1 MEAAGA
7 VRRPGNEYWC
17 RKRRVRMKSM
27 MKKTTLREIRESL
40 GRYLAIMA
48 IVALGVGL
56 FAGLKITKTV
66 MVGSADA
73 FWQAQQL
80 YDYRLVSTLGFE
92 EEDVQALA
100 QKADVRAV
108 QGAMEADVLYTDEQG
123 NDKVLKAHSILENIN
138 MLETVAG
145 RLPESDT
152 ECVVDDHLYGEE
164 VIGSKIVLSGD
175 NDQDDLDS
183 FRYTEYTIV
192 GTVRSPLYVQFER
205 GTTSLGNGS
214 VSGFVYLLPEGFATD
229 YYTDIYVKFGE
240 DAQVYSD
247 EYDAYMDE
255 REAQWETYCE
265 EQGERR
271 YQSIMTEA
279 EEELADAEQEL
290 ADEKAE
296 AEVELA
302 DAKQELTD
310 AEKEIADGEKKLE
323 DGEQELA
330 DNKEVIAQ
338 KEQELADA
346 RAALEAQEA
355 ELASQE
361 EALAGMMQGQ
371 AAGMQYQMPADMAGQ
386 AAQGQ
391 AGGMTQEQMY
401 AGMAGEALQGQAGGI
416 TQGEMYAGAGQ
427 MSAAQQLQMARQ
439 QLEAGKAQIEEGEA
453 ELRKARGQIW
463 DAGEEIE
470 ESRQELADARQE
482 VEDGWQ
488 EYNDAKAEFDEKIAD
503 AEQKLADARAEIADI
518 EKPDTY
524 VLGRETNTGYVCFE
538 SDSSIVEGI
547 ANVFPVFFFLVAALV
562 CMTTMNRMVEE
573 QRTQIGVLKALGY
586 GEARIMGKYL
596 FYSGSAAFTG
606 CVAGYL
612 AGIRLFPLVI
622 WQAYGVMYRFGGI
635 VYAFDWATA
644 VLCLAVSLLCSMGT
658 TWASC
663 RHELREVAAELM
675 RPKSPKA
682 GKRIFL
688 EWIPFIWNRMKF
700 LHKVSVRNIIRYKRR
715 FLMMVIGISGCTALL
730 LTGFAIRDSVTTVA
744 DRQFEEIQTYAV
756 GVTLKDGVTK
766 EDLSLLEE
774 LDQIVADNGG
784 DYGLA
789 VETSMDLE
797 TADGIKS
804 VKLIAAAEPES
815 FGAYFDLHTPAGESI
830 AYPQAGEVVICN
842 KLSERY
848 RIRAGDT
855 ITLFNEDREELQA
868 VVSGVCENYIYNY
881 VYVNEETY
889 RKATG
894 ETGYQSV
901 YVNLPAEAD
910 VYGVGASLMK
920 AEHVTAVAVN
930 RDMLLRVSRMMTS
943 MNYIVFVII
952 ACAGALA
959 FIVLYNLNNINITER
974 IREIATIK
982 VLGFYKKETATYVFR
997 ENTVL
1002 TGIGC
1007 AVGLVLGRLLHIY
1020 VMHEVDI
1027 DMMSFDVHV
1036 EPVSY
1041 LLSILLTF
1049 VFTWL
1054 INRIMSGKLD
1064 KINMAESLKSVD

>member
-1 MEAAGA
+1 
-7 VRRPGNEYWC
+7 
-17 RKRRVRMKSM
+17 MKSM

-40 GRYLAIMA
+40 GRYLAIMT

-145 RLPESDT
+145 RLPESYT
-152 ECVVDDHLYGEE
+152 ACVVDDHLYGEE

-229 YYTDIYVKFGE
+229 YYTDIYVKFEE

-338 KEQELADA
+338 KERELADA

-371 AAGMQYQMPADMAGQ
+371 AAGMQYQMPADMA
-386 AAQGQ
+386 
-391 AGGMTQEQMY
+391 
-401 AGMAGEALQGQAGGI
+401 
-416 TQGEMYAGAGQ
+416 
-427 MSAAQQLQMARQ
+427 RQ

-453 ELRKARGQIW
+453 ELRKARGQIR

-503 AEQKLADARAEIADI
+503 AEQKLADARADIADI

-586 GEARIMGKYL
+586 GEAGIMGKYL

-622 WQAYGVMYRFGGI
+622 WQAYGMMYRFDGI

-644 VLCLAVSLLCSMGT
+644 VLCLAASLLCSMGT

-804 VKLIAAAEPES
+804 AKLIAAAEPES
-815 FGAYFDLHTPAGESI
+815 FGAYFDLHTPAGEPI

>member
-1 MEAAGA
+1 
-7 VRRPGNEYWC
+7 
-17 RKRRVRMKSM
+17 MKSM

-229 YYTDIYVKFGE
+229 YYTDIYVKFEE

-330 DNKEVIAQ
+330 DNKRIIAQ

-371 AAGMQYQMPADMAGQ
+371 AAGMQYQMPADMA
-386 AAQGQ
+386 
-391 AGGMTQEQMY
+391 
-401 AGMAGEALQGQAGGI
+401 
-416 TQGEMYAGAGQ
+416 
-427 MSAAQQLQMARQ
+427 RQ

-453 ELRKARGQIW
+453 ELRKARGQIR

-644 VLCLAVSLLCSMGT
+644 VLCLAASLLCSMGT

-815 FGAYFDLHTPAGESI
+815 FGAYFDLHTPAGEPI

>member
-1 MEAAGA
+1 M
-7 VRRPGNEYWC
+7 
-17 RKRRVRMKSM
+17 
-27 MKKTTLREIRESL
+27 
-40 GRYLAIMA
+40 
-48 IVALGVGL
+48 
-56 FAGLKITKTV
+56 
-66 MVGSADA
+66 
-73 FWQAQQL
+73 
-80 YDYRLVSTLGFE
+80 
-92 EEDVQALA
+92 
-100 QKADVRAV
+100 
-108 QGAMEADVLYTDEQG
+108 
-123 NDKVLKAHSILENIN
+123 
-138 MLETVAG
+138 
-145 RLPESDT
+145 
-152 ECVVDDHLYGEE
+152 
-164 VIGSKIVLSGD
+164 
-175 NDQDDLDS
+175 
-183 FRYTEYTIV
+183 

-229 YYTDIYVKFGE
+229 YYTDIYVKFEE

-330 DNKEVIAQ
+330 DNKEIIAQ

-371 AAGMQYQMPADMAGQ
+371 AAGMQYQMPADMA
-386 AAQGQ
+386 
-391 AGGMTQEQMY
+391 
-401 AGMAGEALQGQAGGI
+401 
-416 TQGEMYAGAGQ
+416 
-427 MSAAQQLQMARQ
+427 RQ

-453 ELRKARGQIW
+453 ELRKARGQIR

-488 EYNDAKAEFDEKIAD
+488 EYNDAKAEFDEKIVD
-503 AEQKLADARAEIADI
+503 AEQKLADARADIADI

-596 FYSGSAAFTG
+596 FYSGSAASTG

-815 FGAYFDLHTPAGESI
+815 FGAYFDLHTPAGEPI

-889 RKATG
+889 RRATG

>member
-1 MEAAGA
+1 MRSMLHEGAGLVPNSRILWEIQQFAGCPPVETAANLYIDLQRQARTALRRGEMRRNA
-7 VRRPGNEYWC
+7 VAGW
-17 RKRRVRMKSM
+17 
-27 MKKTTLREIRESL
+27 ESL

-183 FRYTEYTIV
+183 FRYTEYTSV

-229 YYTDIYVKFGE
+229 YYTDIYVKFEE

-338 KEQELADA
+338 KERELADA

-371 AAGMQYQMPADMAGQ
+371 AAGMQYQMPADMA
-386 AAQGQ
+386 
-391 AGGMTQEQMY
+391 
-401 AGMAGEALQGQAGGI
+401 
-416 TQGEMYAGAGQ
+416 
-427 MSAAQQLQMARQ
+427 RQ

-453 ELRKARGQIW
+453 ELRKARGQIR

-815 FGAYFDLHTPAGESI
+815 FGAYFDLHTPAGEPI

>member
-229 YYTDIYVKFGE
+229 YYTDIYVKFEE

-330 DNKEVIAQ
+330 DNKRIIAQ

-371 AAGMQYQMPADMAGQ
+371 AAGMQYQMPADMA
-386 AAQGQ
+386 
-391 AGGMTQEQMY
+391 
-401 AGMAGEALQGQAGGI
+401 
-416 TQGEMYAGAGQ
+416 
-427 MSAAQQLQMARQ
+427 RQ

-453 ELRKARGQIW
+453 ELRKARGQIR

-622 WQAYGVMYRFGGI
+622 WQAYGMMYRFGGI

-644 VLCLAVSLLCSMGT
+644 VLCLAASLLCSMGT

-815 FGAYFDLHTPAGESI
+815 FGAYFDLHTPAGEPI

>member
-229 YYTDIYVKFGE
+229 YYTDIYVKFEE

-302 DAKQELTD
+302 DAKQELAD

-330 DNKEVIAQ
+330 DNKEIIAQ

-371 AAGMQYQMPADMAGQ
+371 AAGMQYQMPADMA
-386 AAQGQ
+386 
-391 AGGMTQEQMY
+391 
-401 AGMAGEALQGQAGGI
+401 
-416 TQGEMYAGAGQ
+416 
-427 MSAAQQLQMARQ
+427 RQ

-453 ELRKARGQIW
+453 ELRKARGQIR

-644 VLCLAVSLLCSMGT
+644 VLCLAASLLCSMGT

-815 FGAYFDLHTPAGESI
+815 FGAYFDLHTPAGEPI

-842 KLSERY
+842 KLSESY
-848 RIRAGDT
+848 RIRAGDI

-894 ETGYQSV
+894 ETGYQSA
-901 YVNLPAEAD
+901 YVNLPEEAD
-910 VYGVGASLMK
+910 VYVVGASLMK

-1036 EPVSY
+1036 ELVSY

>member
-1 MEAAGA
+1 
-7 VRRPGNEYWC
+7 
-17 RKRRVRMKSM
+17 MKSM

-229 YYTDIYVKFGE
+229 YYTDIYVKFEE

-302 DAKQELTD
+302 DAKQELAD

-330 DNKEVIAQ
+330 DNKEIIAQ

-371 AAGMQYQMPADMAGQ
+371 AAGMQYQMPADMA
-386 AAQGQ
+386 
-391 AGGMTQEQMY
+391 
-401 AGMAGEALQGQAGGI
+401 
-416 TQGEMYAGAGQ
+416 
-427 MSAAQQLQMARQ
+427 RQ

-453 ELRKARGQIW
+453 ELRKARGQIR

-663 RHELREVAAELM
+663 WHELREVAAELM

-815 FGAYFDLHTPAGESI
+815 FGAYFDLHTPAGEPI
-830 AYPQAGEVVICN
+830 AYPQAGEVIICN

-920 AEHVTAVAVN
+920 EEHVTAVAVN

>member
-1 MEAAGA
+1 
-7 VRRPGNEYWC
+7 
-17 RKRRVRMKSM
+17 MKSM

-229 YYTDIYVKFGE
+229 YYTDIYVKFEE

-302 DAKQELTD
+302 DAKQELAD
-310 AEKEIADGEKKLE
+310 AGTEITDGEKKLE

-338 KEQELADA
+338 KERELADA

-371 AAGMQYQMPADMAGQ
+371 AAGMQYQMPADMA
-386 AAQGQ
+386 
-391 AGGMTQEQMY
+391 
-401 AGMAGEALQGQAGGI
+401 
-416 TQGEMYAGAGQ
+416 
-427 MSAAQQLQMARQ
+427 RQ

-453 ELRKARGQIW
+453 ELRKARGQIR

-622 WQAYGVMYRFGGI
+622 WQAYGMMYRFGGI

-815 FGAYFDLHTPAGESI
+815 FGAYFDLHTPAGEPI

>member
-1 MEAAGA
+1 MPEEPEMEAAGA

-229 YYTDIYVKFGE
+229 YYTDIYVKFEE

-330 DNKEVIAQ
+330 DNKRIIAQ

-371 AAGMQYQMPADMAGQ
+371 AAGMQYQMPADMA
-386 AAQGQ
+386 
-391 AGGMTQEQMY
+391 
-401 AGMAGEALQGQAGGI
+401 
-416 TQGEMYAGAGQ
+416 
-427 MSAAQQLQMARQ
+427 RQ

-453 ELRKARGQIW
+453 ELRKARGQIR

-815 FGAYFDLHTPAGESI
+815 FGAYFDLHTPAGEPI

-894 ETGYQSV
+894 ETGYQ
-901 YVNLPAEAD
+901 
-910 VYGVGASLMK
+910 
-920 AEHVTAVAVN
+920 
-930 RDMLLRVSRMMTS
+930 
-943 MNYIVFVII
+943 
-952 ACAGALA
+952 
-959 FIVLYNLNNINITER
+959 
-974 IREIATIK
+974 
-982 VLGFYKKETATYVFR
+982 
-997 ENTVL
+997 
-1002 TGIGC
+1002 
-1007 AVGLVLGRLLHIY
+1007 
-1020 VMHEVDI
+1020 
-1027 DMMSFDVHV
+1027 
-1036 EPVSY
+1036 
-1041 LLSILLTF
+1041 
-1049 VFTWL
+1049 
-1054 INRIMSGKLD
+1054 
-1064 KINMAESLKSVD
+1064 

>member
-229 YYTDIYVKFGE
+229 YYTDIYVKFEE

-330 DNKEVIAQ
+330 DNKEIIAQ

-371 AAGMQYQMPADMAGQ
+371 AAGMQYQMPADMA
-386 AAQGQ
+386 
-391 AGGMTQEQMY
+391 
-401 AGMAGEALQGQAGGI
+401 
-416 TQGEMYAGAGQ
+416 
-427 MSAAQQLQMARQ
+427 RQ

-453 ELRKARGQIW
+453 ELRKARGQIR

-644 VLCLAVSLLCSMGT
+644 VLCLAASLLCSMGT

-815 FGAYFDLHTPAGESI
+815 FGAYFDLHTPAGEPI

-894 ETGYQSV
+894 ETGYQSA
-901 YVNLPAEAD
+901 YVNLPEEAD
-910 VYGVGASLMK
+910 VYVVGASLMK

>member
-1 MEAAGA
+1 
-7 VRRPGNEYWC
+7 
-17 RKRRVRMKSM
+17 MKSM

-229 YYTDIYVKFGE
+229 YYTDIYVKFEE

-330 DNKEVIAQ
+330 DNKEIIAQ

-371 AAGMQYQMPADMAGQ
+371 AAGMQYQMPADMA
-386 AAQGQ
+386 
-391 AGGMTQEQMY
+391 
-401 AGMAGEALQGQAGGI
+401 
-416 TQGEMYAGAGQ
+416 
-427 MSAAQQLQMARQ
+427 RQ

-453 ELRKARGQIW
+453 ELRKARGQIR

-815 FGAYFDLHTPAGESI
+815 FGAYFDLHTPAGEPI

-894 ETGYQSV
+894 ETGYQSA
-901 YVNLPAEAD
+901 YVNLPEEAD
-910 VYGVGASLMK
+910 VYVVGASLMK

-930 RDMLLRVSRMMTS
+930 RDMLLRVSRMMTR
-943 MNYIVFVII
+943 
-952 ACAGALA
+952 CKPQ
-959 FIVLYNLNNINITER
+959 EQ
-974 IREIATIK
+974 
-982 VLGFYKKETATYVFR
+982 
-997 ENTVL
+997 
-1002 TGIGC
+1002 
-1007 AVGLVLGRLLHIY
+1007 
-1020 VMHEVDI
+1020 
-1027 DMMSFDVHV
+1027 
-1036 EPVSY
+1036 
-1041 LLSILLTF
+1041 
-1049 VFTWL
+1049 
-1054 INRIMSGKLD
+1054 
-1064 KINMAESLKSVD
+1064 

>member
-1 MEAAGA
+1 
-7 VRRPGNEYWC
+7 
-17 RKRRVRMKSM
+17 MKSM

-229 YYTDIYVKFGE
+229 YYTDIYVKFEE

-302 DAKQELTD
+302 DAKQELAD

-330 DNKEVIAQ
+330 DNKEIIAQ

-371 AAGMQYQMPADMAGQ
+371 AAGMQYQMPADMA
-386 AAQGQ
+386 
-391 AGGMTQEQMY
+391 
-401 AGMAGEALQGQAGGI
+401 
-416 TQGEMYAGAGQ
+416 
-427 MSAAQQLQMARQ
+427 RQ

-453 ELRKARGQIW
+453 ELRKARGQIR

-562 CMTTMNRMVEE
+562 YDDHE
-573 QRTQIGVLKALGY
+573 QDGGGAADTDRCLEGAWLWRGQDH
-586 GEARIMGKYL
+586 GEI
-596 FYSGSAAFTG
+596 
-606 CVAGYL
+606 
-612 AGIRLFPLVI
+612 
-622 WQAYGVMYRFGGI
+622 
-635 VYAFDWATA
+635 
-644 VLCLAVSLLCSMGT
+644 SLLLGQCCFYRLCG
-658 TWASC
+658 
-663 RHELREVAAELM
+663 
-675 RPKSPKA
+675 
-682 GKRIFL
+682 
-688 EWIPFIWNRMKF
+688 
-700 LHKVSVRNIIRYKRR
+700 
-715 FLMMVIGISGCTALL
+715 GISG
-730 LTGFAIRDSVTTVA
+730 GDPTVSA
-744 DRQFEEIQTYAV
+744 
-756 GVTLKDGVTK
+756 G
-766 EDLSLLEE
+766 DLAGLR
-774 LDQIVADNGG
+774 G
-784 DYGLA
+784 D
-789 VETSMDLE
+789 VQ
-797 TADGIKS
+797 
-804 VKLIAAAEPES
+804 VW
-815 FGAYFDLHTPAGESI
+815 
-830 AYPQAGEVVICN
+830 
-842 KLSERY
+842 RY
-848 RIRAGDT
+848 R
-855 ITLFNEDREELQA
+855 LCF
-868 VVSGVCENYIYNY
+868 
-881 VYVNEETY
+881 
-889 RKATG
+889 
-894 ETGYQSV
+894 
-901 YVNLPAEAD
+901 
-910 VYGVGASLMK
+910 
-920 AEHVTAVAVN
+920 
-930 RDMLLRVSRMMTS
+930 
-943 MNYIVFVII
+943 
-952 ACAGALA
+952 
-959 FIVLYNLNNINITER
+959 
-974 IREIATIK
+974 
-982 VLGFYKKETATYVFR
+982 
-997 ENTVL
+997 
-1002 TGIGC
+1002 
-1007 AVGLVLGRLLHIY
+1007 
-1020 VMHEVDI
+1020 
-1027 DMMSFDVHV
+1027 
-1036 EPVSY
+1036 
-1041 LLSILLTF
+1041 
-1049 VFTWL
+1049 
-1054 INRIMSGKLD
+1054 
-1064 KINMAESLKSVD
+1064 

>member
-1 MEAAGA
+1 
-7 VRRPGNEYWC
+7 
-17 RKRRVRMKSM
+17 MKSM

-40 GRYLAIMA
+40 GRYLAIMT

-229 YYTDIYVKFGE
+229 YYTDIYVKFEE

-338 KEQELADA
+338 KERELADA

-371 AAGMQYQMPADMAGQ
+371 AAGMQYQMPADMA
-386 AAQGQ
+386 
-391 AGGMTQEQMY
+391 
-401 AGMAGEALQGQAGGI
+401 
-416 TQGEMYAGAGQ
+416 
-427 MSAAQQLQMARQ
+427 RQ

-453 ELRKARGQIW
+453 ELRKARGQIR

-503 AEQKLADARAEIADI
+503 AEQKLADARADIADI

-586 GEARIMGKYL
+586 GEAGIMGKYL

-622 WQAYGVMYRFGGI
+622 WQAYGMMYRFDGI

-644 VLCLAVSLLCSMGT
+644 VLCLAASLLCSMGT

-804 VKLIAAAEPES
+804 AKLIAAAEPES
-815 FGAYFDLHTPAGESI
+815 FGAYFDLHTPAGEPI

>member
-1 MEAAGA
+1 
-7 VRRPGNEYWC
+7 
-17 RKRRVRMKSM
+17 MKSM

-229 YYTDIYVKFGE
+229 YYTDIYVKFEE

-279 EEELADAEQEL
+279 EEELADAEQ
-290 ADEKAE
+290 
-296 AEVELA
+296 
-302 DAKQELTD
+302 
-310 AEKEIADGEKKLE
+310 
-323 DGEQELA
+323 
-330 DNKEVIAQ
+330 
-338 KEQELADA
+338 
-346 RAALEAQEA
+346 
-355 ELASQE
+355 
-361 EALAGMMQGQ
+361 
-371 AAGMQYQMPADMAGQ
+371 
-386 AAQGQ
+386 
-391 AGGMTQEQMY
+391 
-401 AGMAGEALQGQAGGI
+401 
-416 TQGEMYAGAGQ
+416 
-427 MSAAQQLQMARQ
+427 
-439 QLEAGKAQIEEGEA
+439 
-453 ELRKARGQIW
+453 
-463 DAGEEIE
+463 
-470 ESRQELADARQE
+470 
-482 VEDGWQ
+482 
-488 EYNDAKAEFDEKIAD
+488 
-503 AEQKLADARAEIADI
+503 KLADARADIADI

-815 FGAYFDLHTPAGESI
+815 FGAYFDLHTPAGEPI

-848 RIRAGDT
+848 RIRVGDT

>member
-229 YYTDIYVKFGE
+229 YYTDIYVKFEE

-302 DAKQELTD
+302 DAKQELAD

-330 DNKEVIAQ
+330 DNKEIIAQ

-371 AAGMQYQMPADMAGQ
+371 AAGMQYQMPADMA
-386 AAQGQ
+386 
-391 AGGMTQEQMY
+391 
-401 AGMAGEALQGQAGGI
+401 
-416 TQGEMYAGAGQ
+416 
-427 MSAAQQLQMARQ
+427 RQ

-453 ELRKARGQIW
+453 ELRKARGQIR

-644 VLCLAVSLLCSMGT
+644 VLCLAASLLCSMGT

-815 FGAYFDLHTPAGESI
+815 FGAYFDLHTPAGEPI

-842 KLSERY
+842 KLSESY
-848 RIRAGDT
+848 RIRAGDI

-894 ETGYQSV
+894 ETGYQSA
-901 YVNLPAEAD
+901 YVNLPEEAD
-910 VYGVGASLMK
+910 VYVVGASLMK

>member
-1 MEAAGA
+1 
-7 VRRPGNEYWC
+7 
-17 RKRRVRMKSM
+17 MKSM

-229 YYTDIYVKFGE
+229 YYTDIYVKFEE

-330 DNKEVIAQ
+330 DNKEIIAQ

-371 AAGMQYQMPADMAGQ
+371 AAGMQYQMPADMA
-386 AAQGQ
+386 
-391 AGGMTQEQMY
+391 
-401 AGMAGEALQGQAGGI
+401 
-416 TQGEMYAGAGQ
+416 
-427 MSAAQQLQMARQ
+427 RQ

-453 ELRKARGQIW
+453 ELRKARGQIR

-488 EYNDAKAEFDEKIAD
+488 EYNDAKAEFDEKIVD

-688 EWIPFIWNRMKF
+688 EWIPFIWSRMKF

-815 FGAYFDLHTPAGESI
+815 FGAYFDLHTPAGEPI

>member
-1 MEAAGA
+1 
-7 VRRPGNEYWC
+7 
-17 RKRRVRMKSM
+17 MKSM

-229 YYTDIYVKFGE
+229 YYTDIYVKFEE

-338 KEQELADA
+338 KERELADA

-371 AAGMQYQMPADMAGQ
+371 AAGMQYQMPADMA
-386 AAQGQ
+386 
-391 AGGMTQEQMY
+391 
-401 AGMAGEALQGQAGGI
+401 
-416 TQGEMYAGAGQ
+416 
-427 MSAAQQLQMARQ
+427 RQ

-453 ELRKARGQIW
+453 ELRKARGQIR

-488 EYNDAKAEFDEKIAD
+488 EYNDAKAEFDEKIVD
-503 AEQKLADARAEIADI
+503 AEQKLADARADIADI

-815 FGAYFDLHTPAGESI
+815 FGAYFDLHTPAGEPI

>member
-229 YYTDIYVKFGE
+229 YYTDIYVKFEE

-302 DAKQELTD
+302 DAKQELAD

-330 DNKEVIAQ
+330 DNKEIIAQ

-371 AAGMQYQMPADMAGQ
+371 AAGMQYQMPADMA
-386 AAQGQ
+386 
-391 AGGMTQEQMY
+391 
-401 AGMAGEALQGQAGGI
+401 
-416 TQGEMYAGAGQ
+416 
-427 MSAAQQLQMARQ
+427 RQ

-453 ELRKARGQIW
+453 ELRKARGQIR

-644 VLCLAVSLLCSMGT
+644 VLCLAASLLCSMGT

-815 FGAYFDLHTPAGESI
+815 FGAYFDLHTPAGEPI

-894 ETGYQSV
+894 ETGYQSA
-901 YVNLPAEAD
+901 YVNLPEEAD
-910 VYGVGASLMK
+910 VYVVGASLMK

-1036 EPVSY
+1036 ELVSY

>member
-229 YYTDIYVKFGE
+229 YYTDIYVKFEE

-338 KEQELADA
+338 KERELADA

-371 AAGMQYQMPADMAGQ
+371 AAGMQYQMPADMA
-386 AAQGQ
+386 
-391 AGGMTQEQMY
+391 
-401 AGMAGEALQGQAGGI
+401 
-416 TQGEMYAGAGQ
+416 
-427 MSAAQQLQMARQ
+427 RQ

-453 ELRKARGQIW
+453 ELRKARGQIR

-789 VETSMDLE
+789 VETSMDME

-815 FGAYFDLHTPAGESI
+815 FGAYFDLHTPAGEPI
-830 AYPQAGEVVICN
+830 AYPQAREVVICN

-1036 EPVSY
+1036 ELVSY

>member
-1 MEAAGA
+1 
-7 VRRPGNEYWC
+7 
-17 RKRRVRMKSM
+17 MKSM

-229 YYTDIYVKFGE
+229 YYTDIYVKFEE

-302 DAKQELTD
+302 DAKQELAD

-330 DNKEVIAQ
+330 DNKEIIAQ

-371 AAGMQYQMPADMAGQ
+371 AAGMQYQMPADMA
-386 AAQGQ
+386 
-391 AGGMTQEQMY
+391 
-401 AGMAGEALQGQAGGI
+401 
-416 TQGEMYAGAGQ
+416 
-427 MSAAQQLQMARQ
+427 RQ

-453 ELRKARGQIW
+453 ELRKARGQIR

-622 WQAYGVMYRFGGI
+622 WQAYGVMYRFDGI

-663 RHELREVAAELM
+663 WHELREVAAELM

-815 FGAYFDLHTPAGESI
+815 FGAYFDLHTPAGEPI

>member
-1 MEAAGA
+1 
-7 VRRPGNEYWC
+7 
-17 RKRRVRMKSM
+17 M

-229 YYTDIYVKFGE
+229 YYTDIYVKFEE

-338 KEQELADA
+338 KERELADA

-371 AAGMQYQMPADMAGQ
+371 AAGMQYQMPADMA
-386 AAQGQ
+386 
-391 AGGMTQEQMY
+391 
-401 AGMAGEALQGQAGGI
+401 
-416 TQGEMYAGAGQ
+416 
-427 MSAAQQLQMARQ
+427 RQ

-453 ELRKARGQIW
+453 ELRKARGQIR

-815 FGAYFDLHTPAGESI
+815 FGAYFDLHTPAGEPI

>member
-1 MEAAGA
+1 
-7 VRRPGNEYWC
+7 
-17 RKRRVRMKSM
+17 MKSM

-56 FAGLKITKTV
+56 FAGLKITETV

-229 YYTDIYVKFGE
+229 YYTDIYVKFEE

-302 DAKQELTD
+302 DAKQELAD

-330 DNKEVIAQ
+330 DNKEIIAQ

-355 ELASQE
+355 ELAAQE

-371 AAGMQYQMPADMAGQ
+371 MSAGMAGQ
-386 AAQGQ
+386 AS
-391 AGGMTQEQMY
+391 
-401 AGMAGEALQGQAGGI
+401 QGQAGGI

-453 ELRKARGQIW
+453 ELRKARGQIR

-815 FGAYFDLHTPAGESI
+815 FGAYFDLHTPAGEPI

-842 KLSERY
+842 KLSESY
-848 RIRAGDT
+848 RIRAGDI

-1036 EPVSY
+1036 ELVSY

>member
-1 MEAAGA
+1 
-7 VRRPGNEYWC
+7 
-17 RKRRVRMKSM
+17 MKSM

-229 YYTDIYVKFGE
+229 YYTDIYVKFEE

-247 EYDAYMDE
+247 AYDAYMDE

-323 DGEQELA
+323 DGERELA
-330 DNKEVIAQ
+330 DNKEIIAQ
-338 KEQELADA
+338 KERELADA
-346 RAALEAQEA
+346 RTALEAQEA
-355 ELASQE
+355 ELAAQE

-371 AAGMQYQMPADMAGQ
+371 AAGMQYQMPAD
-386 AAQGQ
+386 
-391 AGGMTQEQMY
+391 
-401 AGMAGEALQGQAGGI
+401 
-416 TQGEMYAGAGQ
+416 
-427 MSAAQQLQMARQ
+427 MARQ

-453 ELRKARGQIW
+453 ELRKARGQIR

-524 VLGRETNTGYVCFE
+524 VLGRETNTGYGCFE

-815 FGAYFDLHTPAGESI
+815 FGAYFDLHTPAGEPI

-848 RIRAGDT
+848 RIRAGDI

-868 VVSGVCENYIYNY
+868 AVSGVCENYIYNY

-901 YVNLPAEAD
+901 YVNLPEEAD
-910 VYGVGASLMK
+910 VYVVGASLMK

>member
-1 MEAAGA
+1 
-7 VRRPGNEYWC
+7 
-17 RKRRVRMKSM
+17 MKSM

-66 MVGSADA
+66 MVGAADA

-229 YYTDIYVKFGE
+229 YYTDIYVKFEE

-330 DNKEVIAQ
+330 DNKEIIAQ

-371 AAGMQYQMPADMAGQ
+371 AAGMQYQMPADMA
-386 AAQGQ
+386 
-391 AGGMTQEQMY
+391 
-401 AGMAGEALQGQAGGI
+401 
-416 TQGEMYAGAGQ
+416 
-427 MSAAQQLQMARQ
+427 RQ

-453 ELRKARGQIW
+453 ELRKARGQIR
-463 DAGEEIE
+463 DAGEEIK

-815 FGAYFDLHTPAGESI
+815 FGAYFDLHTPAGEPI

>member
-229 YYTDIYVKFGE
+229 YYTDIYVKFEE

-302 DAKQELTD
+302 DAKQELAD

-330 DNKEVIAQ
+330 DNKEIIAQ

-371 AAGMQYQMPADMAGQ
+371 AAGMQYQMPADMA
-386 AAQGQ
+386 
-391 AGGMTQEQMY
+391 
-401 AGMAGEALQGQAGGI
+401 
-416 TQGEMYAGAGQ
+416 
-427 MSAAQQLQMARQ
+427 RQ

-453 ELRKARGQIW
+453 ELRKARGQIR

-644 VLCLAVSLLCSMGT
+644 VLCLAASLLCSMGT

-815 FGAYFDLHTPAGESI
+815 FGAYFDLHTPAGEPI

-848 RIRAGDT
+848 RIRAGDI

-868 VVSGVCENYIYNY
+868 AVSGVCENYIYNY

-901 YVNLPAEAD
+901 YVNLPEEAD
-910 VYGVGASLMK
+910 VYVVGASLMK

-1036 EPVSY
+1036 ELVSY